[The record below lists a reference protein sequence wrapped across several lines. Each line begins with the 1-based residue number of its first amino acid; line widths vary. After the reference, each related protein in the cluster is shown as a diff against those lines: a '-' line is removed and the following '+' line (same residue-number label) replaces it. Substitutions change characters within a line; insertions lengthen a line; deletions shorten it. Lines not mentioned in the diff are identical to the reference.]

1 MCGASLQS
9 EDVEMQQA
17 MDELLDSLNVKE
29 PAARAAMSNMPKE
42 KKLQMIIEH
51 QLMKKSE
58 SQLPKKK
65 KIRSPHAQSKKK
77 KKHFKNLGS
86 INNFKNKWKNKLK
99 KLGKNNEA
107 NIGNEEEKIKSV
119 FERESVVRDEIS
131 FQIDQNWTKI
141 QQNQLQQKRLD
152 KAQRLFF
159 ERLGNTNEMIYGLLL
174 DTLTQ
179 QLSHRLEQIDESE
192 ELKNRE
198 RGYTINLQQFLMNA
212 DKQYKDIENKQQ
224 HHMNVVIKAN
234 NLYSVSKTSLNN
246 HNKALN
252 VMIAKQTAALN
263 VLEQTKQIILEFLK
277 DNDQNQ
283 LYEFYMNKL
292 TNNINVHF

>member
-1 MCGASLQS
+1 MG
-9 EDVEMQQA
+9 
-17 MDELLDSLNVKE
+17 
-29 PAARAAMSNMPKE
+29 MPKE